1 MLQTS
6 GIHRIHATMEQFP
19 EVLDLIPRKEL
30 ADYLG
35 ISRASLFRSLK
46 QIENV

>member
-1 MLQTS
+1 
-6 GIHRIHATMEQFP
+6 
-19 EVLDLIPRKEL
+19 LIPRREL

-46 QIENV
+46 EIDHE